1 MRRKYIL
8 TDLAG
13 GLGNQ
18 IFLLEMTK
26 FLHSLIEGKVY
37 LNKHHIDLTHS
48 NGTST
53 IENFMM
59 PAGIQFVDYGK
70 FCAWFLNRVKRYL
83 KYLNLIP
90 QNLILILDD
99 SDNKLCKK
107 KIMDLAENKKPILTF
122 IFGFWQNFD
131 FWAESANYFLKHRS
145 IKFIELEK
153 DLVKTDPI
161 IFHYRLGQAN
171 DSWESGWGA
180 LSPEFLQTALEHLRI
195 NCGLEVGPVWVFS
208 NDLFHAKNLILA
220 KLVDSNYD
228 LRFIDDSELTP
239 AEVFILFSKSN
250 HLICSNST
258 MSISAAKI
266 SKAKNIVIPKVLSIK
281 GDFIRSTPEGWI
293 KIDPIWLSYI

>member
-18 IFLLEMTK
+18 IFLLEMSR
-26 FLHSLIEGKVY
+26 FLHSLIDGKVY

-48 NGTST
+48 NGKST
-53 IENFMM
+53 IENFLM
-59 PAGIQFVDYGK
+59 PTGIQFVDYGK
-70 FCAWFLNRVKRYL
+70 FYAWILNRTKRYL

-99 SDNKLCKK
+99 SDSRLCKK
-107 KIMDLAENKKPILTF
+107 RIIDLVENKKPKLTF

-131 FWAESANYFLKHRS
+131 FWIESSNYFLKNRS
-145 IKFIELEK
+145 SKFIELER

-161 IFHYRLGQAN
+161 IFHYRLGQSN
-171 DSWESGWGA
+171 DLWESGWGA
-180 LSPEFLQTALEHLRI
+180 LSPQFLQTSLEHLRV
-195 NCGLEVGPVWVFS
+195 NCGLKLGPVWVFS
-208 NDLFHAKNLILA
+208 NDLFHARNLILT
-220 KLVDSNYD
+220 KFVDSNHD

-239 AEVFILFSKSN
+239 AEVFMLFSKSN

-266 SKAKNIVIPKVLSIK
+266 SKAQNIIIPKVLSIK
-281 GDFIRSTPEGWI
+281 GDFIKSTPEGWI
-293 KIDPIWLSYI
+293 KIDPIWLSYT